1 MSGALPY
8 HRRRSLFGP
17 LLIAAIGVIFLL
29 RNFGVISYHS
39 FSWWFIRYWPVLLI
53 IWGAVKF
60 LEYLWAR
67 QHNQPYPGIGAGG
80 VVFVI
85 FLIII
90 GATATAASRL
100 DWGWVDSDGDWD
112 GLGIFGTRY
121 EFTQSFAQPMPVVT
135 QVKVLS
141 EHGDISI
148 TPSPDDQ
155 AHVVVHK
162 YVRRH
167 SQDEANQFDHSTS
180 AKFQQQGTVWLLD
193 LTGGDFHEGR
203 FDITLQ
209 VPSKCPLSVVAQR
222 GDLEVSQLHSDLD
235 LEANH
240 GGISAEQITGD
251 AILRPH
257 RNDVTVK
264 NVTGNVTID
273 GDVGDSTVSEIAG
286 SLTFSTGFS
295 GDIELS
301 HIAGPLHFKSSRT
314 DLQLGK
320 LEGDLNMDSGDLRA
334 NSITGPFTLTT
345 QTKDVHLDDVSGSIR
360 IDDRRGDIEVQAKAP
375 LGNVDISTTGGEI
388 SVSLPAQ
395 PGFQVDAESDSGEI
409 QSDYS
414 LSINNQTNN
423 ATASG
428 SVGKGGPQVRLRTNR
443 GTIQIHKGSG

>member
-1 MSGALPY
+1 MNGTVPY

-17 LLIAAIGVIFLL
+17 LLIAAIGIVFLL

-39 FSWWFIRYWPVLLI
+39 FGWWFTRYWPVLLI
-53 IWGAVKF
+53 IWGALKF

-85 FLIII
+85 FLIIV
-90 GATATAASRL
+90 GVTATGASRL
-100 DWGWVDSDGDWD
+100 DWGWVDTDGDWD

-121 EFTQSFAQPMPVVT
+121 EYTQSFAQPMPIAT

-141 EHGDISI
+141 DRGDINI

-162 YVRRH
+162 YVRSH
-167 SQDEANQFDHSTS
+167 SQDEANQIDHSTS
-180 AKFQQQGTVWLLD
+180 ASFQQQGTVWLLD
-193 LTGGDFHEGR
+193 LTGGNFHEGR
-203 FDITLQ
+203 FDIVLQ
-209 VPSKCPLSVVAQR
+209 VPSRYPLSVVAQR

-235 LEANH
+235 LEASH
-240 GGISAEQITGD
+240 GSISAEEITGD

-273 GDVGDSTVSEIAG
+273 GDVGDSTISDING
-286 SLTFSTGFS
+286 NLTFSTSSS

-320 LEGDLNMDSGDLRA
+320 LEGDLNMGGDDLRA
-334 NSITGPFTLTT
+334 NAISGPFTLSTRD
-345 QTKDVHLDDVSGSIR
+345 KNVNLDDITGSIR
-360 IDDRRGDIEVQAKAP
+360 IDDRNANIEVQTKAP
-375 LGNVDISTTGGEI
+375 LGSVDISTTGGEI
-388 SVSLPAQ
+388 SIALPAQ
-395 PGFQVDAESDSGEI
+395 SGFQVDAESDNGEI
-409 QSDYS
+409 QSDYG
-414 LSINNQTNN
+414 LSINNQSNN

-428 SVGKGGPQVRLRTNR
+428 SVGKGGPQIKLRTNR
-443 GTIQIHKGSG
+443 GTIEIHKTG